1 MSPNARPL
9 RAVAGVALWLV
20 DLDARDFAEPALSAE
35 EEARAAHFAFERD
48 RARYF
53 ATHRA
58 LRRLLATQAGLDPR
72 RMRFFTGPYGKPALD
87 GAPRCRFSIADC
99 DDVALIGIVHGDE
112 DVGVDVERV
121 RPVPDR
127 FDLAAS
133 LFTPV
138 EQAELKDVPPPRR
151 DVAFLRGWT
160 RKEACM
166 KAIGSG
172 LAMEARQVETGLAPL
187 ERRLTIEAPHG
198 RFEVEVHSLELG
210 DALVAAVARVLPSA
224 G

>member
-9 RAVAGVALWLV
+9 RAVGGVALWLI
-20 DLDARDFAEPALSAE
+20 DLDGRDLAEPALSAE

-48 RARYF
+48 RGRYF
-53 ATHRA
+53 AAHRA
-58 LRRLLATQAGLDPR
+58 LRRLLATHSGLDAR
-72 RMRFFTGPYGKPALD
+72 ALRFVSGPYGKPALD
-87 GAPRCRFSIADC
+87 GAPRCRFSLADC
-99 DDVALIGIVHGDE
+99 DDVALIGIVDGDE
-112 DVGVDVERV
+112 DIGVDVERL

-133 LFTPV
+133 LFTPA
-138 EQAELKDVPPPRR
+138 EQAELKALPPPRR
-151 DVAFLRGWT
+151 DQAFLRGWT
-160 RKEACM
+160 RKEACL
-166 KAIGSG
+166 KAIGTG
-172 LAMEARQVETGLAPL
+172 LVLEARQVEAGLAPL

-210 DALVAAVARVLPSA
+210 DALVAAVARVVPSA

>member
-20 DLDARDFAEPALSAE
+20 DLDARDLAEPSLSAQ
-35 EEARAAHFAFERD
+35 EEARAAQFAFERD
-48 RARYF
+48 RGRYF
-53 ATHRA
+53 AAHRA
-58 LRRLLATQAGLDPR
+58 LRRLLATHSGLDAR
-72 RMRFFTGPYGKPALD
+72 ALRFVAGPYGKPSLD
-87 GAPRCRFSIADC
+87 GAPRCRFSLADC
-99 DDVALIGIVHGDE
+99 DDVALIGIVTGDE

-133 LFTPV
+133 LFTPA
-138 EQAELKDVPPPRR
+138 EQAELKGVPPPRR
-151 DVAFLRGWT
+151 DQAFLRGWT
-160 RKEACM
+160 RKEACL
-166 KAIGSG
+166 KAVGTG
-172 LAMEARQVETGLAPL
+172 LVLEARLVEAGLAPV

-198 RFEVEVHSLELG
+198 RFAVEVHSLELG
-210 DALVAAVARVLPSA
+210 DALVAAVARVLPSV